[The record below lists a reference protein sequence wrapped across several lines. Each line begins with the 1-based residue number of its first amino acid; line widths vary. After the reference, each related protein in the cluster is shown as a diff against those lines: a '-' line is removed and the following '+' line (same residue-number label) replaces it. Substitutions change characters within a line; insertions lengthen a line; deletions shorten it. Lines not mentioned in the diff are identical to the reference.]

1 MAVAVVKEDLECLCI
16 AQNNKRL
23 DLTSTNN
30 AVRSNP
36 QTLNFI
42 VGTVLPRS
50 NIHDFRT
57 RHGLVEAADE
67 VMDRARFREDS
78 VARALLP
85 KASRIQV
92 YLHHDLRG
100 IDVWKIRLQI

>member
-1 MAVAVVKEDLECLCI
+1 M
-16 AQNNKRL
+16 AQNDKNL
-23 DLTSTNN
+23 DVTSTNN
-30 AVRSNP
+30 AASSGP

-57 RHGLVEAADE
+57 RHGLVEPADE

-78 VARALLP
+78 IARALLP

-92 YLHHDLRG
+92 YFHHDLRG
-100 IDVWKIRLQI
+100 IDAWKIRLQI